1 MGLQYPRLDVKVIA
15 GAIASMPI
23 DLEKTGLTGND
34 FIQDSYIASLK
45 PGVVVCM
52 DPKGYIRP
60 VKTADDVPL
69 GILVNS
75 ADGYANQNVN
85 AQASGLIATL
95 VGGGNQF
102 VTDNVKDNDI
112 TVGAKLYA
120 GADGVLTKTS
130 LGGNSPAVAV
140 ALSANSATNK
150 AILAQ
155 QLV

>member
-1 MGLQYPRLDVKVIA
+1 MALQYPRLDVKLIA

-23 DLEKTGLTGND
+23 DLTKTQLVGNA
-34 FIQDSYIASLK
+34 FIQDTYIQSLQ
-45 PGVVVCM
+45 PGVVVYM
-52 DPKGYIRP
+52 DAAGFIKP
-60 VKTADDVPL
+60 VTDASTQTPL

-85 AQASGLIATL
+85 AQSSGLIAVL

-102 VTDNVKDNDI
+102 VTDNVTDNDI
-112 TVGAKLYA
+112 AVGAKLYA
-120 GADGVLTKTS
+120 GSDGKLTKTEK
-130 LGGNSPAVAV
+130 GAAVAI

-155 QLV
+155 QLI